1 MGGGAAEM
9 GLPEEKLRHYNNMQ
23 QQKARFARPQPGP
36 RETDR
41 MREEQAMEEETDEEG
56 QYTGGTPPMPARPA
70 MATPRVRPPMTQ
82 PAGAPPPMSGGEMT
96 EANLLQALSRKS
108 MSFERAWGLLKAR
121 PAPFYSSTHQ
131 GYEEDPLL
139 SEEGQRPVT
148 PRMPMDPRM
157 EMSDE
162 DYLNMLLGEARGPK
176 MGELA
181 DEGAEMEMGDLAGMG
196 EEGAG
201 MARHHMA
208 RGPAAGQSRAQP
220 PMDAPPAPPQMPPR
234 GQRALDDY

>member
-9 GLPEEKLRHYNNMQ
+9 GLPEEELRHYNNMQ
-23 QQKARFARPQPGP
+23 QQKARFSRPPPGP
-36 RETDR
+36 REE
-41 MREEQAMEEETDEEG
+41 MRESMRFDREKEE
-56 QYTGGTPPMPARPA
+56 PARPA
-70 MATPRVRPPMTQ
+70 MATPRVRPPMAQ
-82 PAGAPPPMSGGEMT
+82 PTGAPPPMSGGEMT

-108 MSFERAWGLLKAR
+108 MSFERAWGLLKAG

-162 DYLNMLLGEARGPK
+162 DYLNMLLGEAKGPK

-196 EEGAG
+196 DMGES

-208 RGPAAGQSRAQP
+208 RGPEAGQPRAQP
-220 PMDAPPAPPQMPPR
+220 PMDTPPAPPQMPPR
-234 GQRALDDY
+234 GQRTLDDY